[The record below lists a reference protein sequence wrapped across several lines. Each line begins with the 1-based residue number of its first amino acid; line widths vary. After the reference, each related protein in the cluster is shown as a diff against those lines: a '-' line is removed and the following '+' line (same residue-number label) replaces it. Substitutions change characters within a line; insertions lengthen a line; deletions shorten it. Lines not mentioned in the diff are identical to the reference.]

1 MAAIKLRGDTYHA
14 IWYDQY
20 GNKKFKSTKIKVS
33 IFGHRKAK
41 QLAERKA
48 SEFEIAAK
56 SKGAIQTDFESVRR
70 SIETLANSDKIKL
83 AVILSSHLPDNYSTT
98 ISQADVTI
106 TYPELREE
114 WLSVVRHE
122 KSDNWLSKEKTNNN
136 LMISFLESIN
146 ISSVV
151 EITTKHINQFISSQA
166 DRGKAPNTINDYLKH
181 IKQCFDQAV
190 AYEYIKENPVAKA
203 NKPQAKVLKEFVEIP
218 VDVCKQLINRDEIKT
233 DDYIYWSFLRYT
245 GLAPI
250 DVTSLTPDV
259 IKNDKG
265 GSYIDGKRTKTQVAN
280 RIPLHSKLSKI
291 IDEFGSRCFGIYSTK
306 GQRDA
311 SSRRFK
317 SRIKKITNGKIVTT
331 VYSLRHT
338 FSTALFNAGH
348 SVDDIKLITGHTNGK
363 MLTKT
368 YIKEED
374 QEIYHED
381 IVVIA

>member
-1 MAAIKLRGDTYHA
+1 MAATTLRGDTYHA

-20 GNKKFKSTKIKVS
+20 GSKRSKSTKIKVS
-33 IFGHRKAK
+33 VFGPRKAE
-41 QLAERKA
+41 QLAEQKA
-48 SEFEIAAK
+48 YEYENADR
-56 SKGAIQTDFESVRR
+56 SKGMIQSDFESVRKA
-70 SIETLANSDKIKL
+70 IETLANSDKVKL
-83 AVILSSHLPDNYSTT
+83 AVILSSCLPDNYSTT

-106 TYPELREE
+106 TYPELRKE
-114 WLSVVRHE
+114 WLSVVRHD
-122 KSDNWLSKEKTNNN
+122 KSNNWLSKEKTNNN
-136 LMISFLESIN
+136 LLISFLESIN
-146 ISSVV
+146 VSSVV

-166 DRGKAPNTINDYLKH
+166 DLGKAPNTINDYLKH

-190 AYEYIKENPVAKA
+190 AYDYIKENPVAKA

-218 VDVCKQLINRDEIKT
+218 VDVCKQLINRNEIKT
-233 DDYIYWSFLRYT
+233 NDYIYWSFLRYT

-250 DVTSLTPDV
+250 DVTSLNPDT
-259 IKNDKG
+259 IKKDKG

-280 RIPLHSKLSKI
+280 RIPLHSKLVEI
-291 IDEFGSRCFGIYSTK
+291 INEFGDLCFGIYNTK

-368 YIKEED
+368 YIKDVD
-374 QEIYHED
+374 QERYHEA
-381 IVVIA
+381 IEGIA